1 MTASSPIVSLAV
13 TLILAAS
20 GLFSLH
26 LVIRRAVAAEIP
38 DAARNPDGTSEK

>member
-1 MTASSPIVSLAV
+1 MTASSPIVNVAV

-20 GLFSLH
+20 GLVNLH

-38 DAARNPDGTSEK
+38 DAARNRDGTSEQ